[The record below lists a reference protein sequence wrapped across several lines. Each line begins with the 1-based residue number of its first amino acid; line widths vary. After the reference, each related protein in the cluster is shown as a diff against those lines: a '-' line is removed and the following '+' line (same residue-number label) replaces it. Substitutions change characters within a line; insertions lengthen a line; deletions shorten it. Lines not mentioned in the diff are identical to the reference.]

1 MKRIYANI
9 DSADSISYLAH
20 SDFEYNKI
28 EMSQDTINALPSN
41 IYSWLKTHKVEINTS
56 LGYGIVCGVI
66 E

>member
-28 EMSQDTINALPSN
+28 EMNQETIDALPSN
-41 IYSWLKTHKVEINTS
+41 IDSWLKTHRIEINTS